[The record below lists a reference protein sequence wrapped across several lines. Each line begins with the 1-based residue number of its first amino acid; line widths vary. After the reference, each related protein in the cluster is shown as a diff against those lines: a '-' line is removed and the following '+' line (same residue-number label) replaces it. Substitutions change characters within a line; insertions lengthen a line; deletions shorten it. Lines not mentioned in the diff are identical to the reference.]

1 MDIRLDGET
10 RIYYVVGDPIAQVKS
25 PTGVTTAFQQRG
37 PAGDAQAGAM
47 DQVGA
52 VGGHVVLLFAGG
64 DPMSPYRGPEHR
76 PDRF

>member
-37 PAGDAQAGAM
+37 LDRKS
-47 DQVGA
+47 
-52 VGGHVVLLFAGG
+52 VV
-64 DPMSPYRGPEHR
+64 
-76 PDRF
+76 